1 MASGKAKACKGST
14 CELGIVPRSMA
25 ASGPLPN
32 LLRTLGPGDPAEPPS
47 DDDSTQAVWG
57 DPGDQDVL
65 EVTHAQ
71 ELLYWLFWRSRE
83 EERVQWEEVD

>member
-1 MASGKAKACKGST
+1 MRAGNRATEHGSVRAT
-14 CELGIVPRSMA
+14 
-25 ASGPLPN
+25 
-32 LLRTLGPGDPAEPPS
+32 AEPPS
-47 DDDSTQAVWG
+47 DAVPWGPSRTSFGRRLHPGSVG